1 MARELARRSLPSG
14 RIARVVMSETID
26 GDAADGAVI
35 GGSEDFLAGY
45 PVTALSATKL
55 CQVHGADVVLVD
67 APGAKTGSVA
77 DAAVTDVVGA
87 SLVIQVADCVP
98 LALLGDHSVGLA
110 HAGWRGLRAGVLER
124 TIEALTMLDGTAPL
138 SAVIGPHI
146 GPCCYEFGDDD
157 LADLVGRFGSG
168 VRSRTRDGHLALDLS
183 AAVASVLERAEVPV
197 VFEEACTS
205 CDDRYWS
212 FRATSTSKRQA
223 MVVWLEEA

>member
-14 RIARVVMSETID
+14 RIARVVMSETTD
-26 GDAADGAVI
+26 GDAADGAAI
-35 GGSEDFLAGY
+35 GVSEDFLTGY
-45 PVTALSATKL
+45 PITALSATKL
-55 CQVHGADVVLVD
+55 CQVHGADVALVD

-98 LALLGDHSVGLA
+98 VALLGDHSVGLA

-124 TIEALTMLDGTAPL
+124 TIEALTMMDGTAPV
-138 SAVIGPHI
+138 SAVMGPHI
-146 GPCCYEFGDDD
+146 RPCCYEFGED
-157 LADLVGRFGSG
+157 DLVGLVSRFGSG
-168 VRSRTRDGHLALDLS
+168 VRSRTMDGRSALDLS
-183 AAVASVLERAEVPV
+183 AAVTSVLERAEVPV
-197 VFEEACTS
+197 AFDEACTS

-212 FRATSTSKRQA
+212 FRATSTAKRQA

>member
-14 RIARVVMSETID
+14 RIARVVMSETTD
-26 GDAADGAVI
+26 GDAVDGAAI
-35 GGSEDFLAGY
+35 GGSEDFFAGY
-45 PVTALSATKL
+45 PITALSATKL

-87 SLVIQVADCVP
+87 PLVIEVADCVP

-110 HAGWRGLRAGVLER
+110 HAGWRGLRDGVLER
-124 TIEALTMLDGTAPL
+124 TIEALTVLDGTTPV

-157 LADLVGRFGSG
+157 LASLVGRFGSR
-168 VRSRTRDGHLALDLS
+168 VRSKTIDGRSALDLS
-183 AAVASVLERAEVPV
+183 AAVAAVLERAEVPV
-197 VFEEACTS
+197 VFDEVCTS

-212 FRATSTSKRQA
+212 FRATSTPKRQA
-223 MVVWLEEA
+223 MVVWLEQA